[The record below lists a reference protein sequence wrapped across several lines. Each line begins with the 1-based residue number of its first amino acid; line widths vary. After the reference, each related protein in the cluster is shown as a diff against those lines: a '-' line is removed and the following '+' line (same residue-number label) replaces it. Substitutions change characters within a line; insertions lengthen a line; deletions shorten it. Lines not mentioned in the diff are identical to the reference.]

1 MRTAPIEVP
10 DGARVLVRMPNWIGD
25 AILCTPALAALR
37 RARPDLR
44 LEALVKPGALRA
56 VDGLSL
62 LDAVSVLKGTSA
74 GGTLA
79 RARTLKKLG
88 YAAAVVFP
96 KGFREA
102 LLVRLAGIPVRMGLD
117 TDHRAFLLSHPV
129 AFTKS
134 DWHLHHAV
142 QFARVLIPLGVELA
156 DEGLAFPVS
165 EKDRDEAEALV
176 RAESLQAPF
185 IAFHISASKLPRAW
199 HPDRFGEVA
208 HRLSERTG
216 LRIVLFGTASE
227 APVHRAFTAA
237 CPGTLDL
244 AGRTS
249 IGVMAALLERCRLFV
264 GNDSGPMHVAAAV
277 GAPVTAIF
285 GPGAPHKTRP
295 YLPSDRLRVVYAG
308 LPCSPCRQSFWKDC
322 RPSPAGKPPCLEA
335 VSPDAVVRACMELI
349 AQ

>member
-1 MRTAPIEVP
+1 MLTARVEIPE
-10 DGARVLVRMPNWIGD
+10 GARVLVRMPNWIGD

-44 LEALVKPGALRA
+44 LEALVKRGALRA

-62 LDAVSVLKGTSA
+62 IDGVSVLEGTS
-74 GGTLA
+74 GGETLSCA
-79 RARTLKKLG
+79 RRLKKEG

-102 LLVRLAGIPVRMGLD
+102 LLARLAKIPVRMGLD
-117 TDHRAFLLSHPV
+117 TDHRAMFLSHPV
-129 AFTKS
+129 AFTEA

-142 QFARVLIPLGVELA
+142 QFAKVLSPLGIELSG
-156 DEGLAFPVS
+156 EGLSFPVS
-165 EKDRDEAEALV
+165 DEDRDEAESMA
-176 RAESLQAPF
+176 RAESLEDPF

-199 HPDRFGEVA
+199 HAERFGDVA
-208 HRLSERTG
+208 RRLSERTG

-227 APVHRAFTAA
+227 APVHRAFTSV
-237 CPGTLDL
+237 CPETLDL

-249 IGVMAALLERCRLFV
+249 IGGMAALLERCRLFV

-277 GAPVTAIF
+277 GAPVAAVF

-295 YLPSDRLRVVYAG
+295 YLPPGRFRVVYAG

-349 AQ
+349 EQ